1 MSFPVVAARDRKW
14 RVASD
19 NTAVK
24 SMAHR
29 LVPVFKFQM
38 TELGREIVLA
48 GKCPG
53 GYVRGGDVIVQ
64 GHVLHLRRDVGQLVD
79 VAHMTSP
86 AARPI
91 TLSIRHSVSDVHP
104 LSL

>member
-1 MSFPVVAARDRKW
+1 MS
-14 RVASD
+14 
-19 NTAVK
+19 
-24 SMAHR
+24 
-29 LVPVFKFQM
+29 LVW
-38 TELGREIVLA
+38 REIIRA
-48 GKCPG
+48 GEVSG

-79 VAHMTSP
+79 VARMTSP